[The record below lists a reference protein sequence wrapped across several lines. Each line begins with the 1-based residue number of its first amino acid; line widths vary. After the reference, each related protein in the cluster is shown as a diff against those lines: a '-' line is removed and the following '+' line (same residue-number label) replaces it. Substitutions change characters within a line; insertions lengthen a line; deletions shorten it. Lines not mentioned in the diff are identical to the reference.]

1 MKAKVNLDYSFE
13 VENVEWDL
21 MEVKNGL
28 FHIIYNDQSFVAD
41 VVSTDYQKKSFV
53 ININNSNYEVVL
65 KDQFDEL
72 LEKLGMDNLNSGVD
86 NEVKSPMP
94 GRIINVSVEVGSKVS
109 KGDNL
114 LVLEAMKMENIIKST
129 REGVIKSIEVDK
141 DQTVEKNQLMFVFE

>member
-13 VENVEWDL
+13 VESVEWDL
-21 MEVKNGL
+21 IEIKNGL

-94 GRIINVSVEVGSKVS
+94 GRIINVSVEVGSKVG
-109 KGDNL
+109 KGDSL

-129 REGVIKSIEVDK
+129 REGVIKSIEVGK